1 MYMFMFLKIS
11 VYLIFLMD
19 AFRLYAL
26 LSFFIHIQVDIW
38 KHLFYLTGIN
48 DFVSKFI
55 NNIFI
60 HIYDK

>member
-1 MYMFMFLKIS
+1 MFMFLKIS